1 MASFMEAA
9 LSFFK
14 TTTSTISVVV
24 LTLLILLS
32 VSSTFE
38 VNKNVYNKTPDNNT
52 ASILPMICVLVNC
65 EAKLYIA
72 IITSMTSKI
81 IAYLSGSISSLYSFN
96 NVRTVNT
103 SCTIT
108 STIPITVDQALSL
121 RFFSPSVRSVP
132 FLKR

>member
-38 VNKNVYNKTPDNNT
+38 VNKNVYNKTWIFRWYRGAYVTYDMCF
-52 ASILPMICVLVNC
+52 S
-65 EAKLYIA
+65 KL
-72 IITSMTSKI
+72 
-81 IAYLSGSISSLYSFN
+81 
-96 NVRTVNT
+96 
-103 SCTIT
+103 
-108 STIPITVDQALSL
+108 
-121 RFFSPSVRSVP
+121 
-132 FLKR
+132 